1 MPPVIRKALVFVVVA
16 ASRVAAA
23 DPKPVDLNV
32 GLGVV
37 EQEWHDVSLAPDS
50 NGLEL
55 DAVLYVQIGV
65 PVYRDLVVMVH
76 GSTAAPKILNAIHD
90 TGFSGQ
96 TINAPFR
103 YLPIEFGIGAEY
115 TFPED
120 IWVSPWVGL
129 EKLATWGGLDGDFV
143 NPTSFAF
150 GFEAGIDLYQDDT
163 GSRTGLFVKTA
174 LMPYIHPFRDNENTY
189 YSSYFLQIAAGIAY
203 RFR

>member
-1 MPPVIRKALVFVVVA
+1 VIPKALELAVVV

-23 DPKPVDLNV
+23 DPKPVDLNI
-32 GLGVV
+32 GLGVT
-37 EQEWHDVSLAPDS
+37 EQRWNDVDIDQDS
-50 NGLEL
+50 NGLKL
-55 DAVLYVQIGV
+55 DAVLYVQLGV

-76 GSTAAPKILNAIHD
+76 GSTTAPKVLNAIHE
-90 TGFSGQ
+90 TGFSG
-96 TINAPFR
+96 TTVPAPFR

-129 EKLATWGGLDGDFV
+129 EKLATWGDLPGDIDT
-143 NPTSFAF
+143 PTSFAF

-174 LMPYIHPFRDNENTY
+174 LMPHIHPTGINE
-189 YSSYFLQIAAGIAY
+189 SAYFLELGAGIAY

>member
-1 MPPVIRKALVFVVVA
+1 MPLVIPKALALAVVV

-23 DPKPVDLNV
+23 DPKPVDLNI
-32 GLGVV
+32 GLGVTEQRWNDV
-37 EQEWHDVSLAPDS
+37 EIDQDS
-50 NGLEL
+50 NGLKL
-55 DAVLYVQIGV
+55 DAVLYVQIGL

-76 GSTAAPKILNAIHD
+76 GSTTAPKILSAIHD
-90 TGFSGQ
+90 TGVSGQ
-96 TINAPFR
+96 TTPAPFR

-129 EKLATWGGLDGDFV
+129 EKLATWGDLPGDIDT
-143 NPTSFAF
+143 PTSFAF

-163 GSRTGLFVKTA
+163 GSRTGLFVKTT
-174 LMPYIHPFRDNENTY
+174 LMPHIHPTTSNE
-189 YSSYFLQIAAGIAY
+189 SAYFLQIGAGIAY